1 MTHDPNGPTDDWDD
15 GYIDP
20 ADFAA
25 EAQERPGDHPWR
37 SGRHRKPDDHL
48 VVSILVTL
56 FCCQPL
62 GIAAIVFSA
71 MTMSANS
78 SGDYKTAQRHARLAN
93 QFNAWGFGLG
103 IAYLAFIV
111 LIVIL
116 SAAGGA

>member
-1 MTHDPNGPTDDWDD
+1 MTYDPSQEDDD
-15 GYIDP
+15 YIDP

-25 EAQERPGDHPWR
+25 EAQERPGDYQWR
-37 SGRHRKPDDHL
+37 SGRHRKPDDYL
-48 VVSILVTL
+48 VYSILVAL

-103 IAYLAFIV
+103 IAYLAFIL
-111 LIVIL
+111 LIMLMSI
-116 SAAGGA
+116 AAGA